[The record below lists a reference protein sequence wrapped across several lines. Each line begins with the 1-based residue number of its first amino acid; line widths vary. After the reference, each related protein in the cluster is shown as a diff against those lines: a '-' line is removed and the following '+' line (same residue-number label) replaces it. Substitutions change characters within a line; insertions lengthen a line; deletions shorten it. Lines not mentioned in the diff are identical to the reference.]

1 MQTDFGKI
9 GIGTKE
15 SSSGK
20 LEATKVKILGFK
32 VEMQRTK
39 EKVDVGEKV
48 TFTCK
53 HPAKEETIE
62 ISSVAYRKG
71 KEIKNSGTWFKLDDE
86 QKIVKG
92 SALAC
97 LLTSIKVNNLEETTG
112 KEVNTELDE
121 KGYLC
126 FKAY

>member
-15 SSSGK
+15 TATK
-20 LEATKVKILGFK
+20 LQPQKVKIVNYS
-32 VEMQRTK
+32 VEMQKTK
-39 EKVDVGEKV
+39 EGIDVGEKV

-53 HPAKEETIE
+53 HPAKEELIE

-71 KEIKNSGTWFKLDDE
+71 KEIKTSGTWFKLDTDNC
-86 QKIVKG
+86 IVKG
-92 SALAC
+92 SATAC
-97 LLTSIKVNNLEETTG
+97 LISSLKANNLEETRN
-112 KEVNTELDE
+112 KEVETELDD
-121 KGYLC
+121 KGYLV